1 MAMTA
6 PKMAKLVL
14 LLLVLVQAMS
24 VLLAAAARPLEV
36 DDAGTGG
43 SWLESG
49 IGMLTQLLLGAKS
62 GSNPRTHCC

>member
-6 PKMAKLVL
+6 KMAKVVL
-14 LLLVLVQAMS
+14 LLVVLVQAMS
-24 VLLAAAARPLEV
+24 VLLAAAARPLEA
-36 DDAGTGG
+36 DAGTGG
-43 SWLESG
+43 WLESG